1 MTKMDWF
8 NIITGIAG
16 ICGAL
21 SWIPIVLDKIKQR
34 EVKASL
40 IHCRFFDR
48 FSYPIL
54 PPDYV
59 GQQLNSKDVTF
70 DKYEGALIVVGI
82 NICSTNKDFVVDK
95 VKAVLSMDKSEIEA
109 ILVSPDVILP
119 YLSNQDNAV
128 TARFY
133 IPSSMDIS
141 KMKNIHANVNTR
153 LYMAFI
159 CKDVNEIKYSNF
171 KNLQITLTDIDGKN
185 FIMNFNRDKV
195 HDSSLITDRD
205 IYDVDYKARNSNRQ
219 IMELLVNSPMVTG
232 NMNNLQN
239 NEQSEAN
246 NG

>member
-159 CKDVNEIKYSNF
+159 CKDVNEIKYEF
-171 KNLQITLTDIDGKN
+171 KIIVNQIKSMLKEH
-185 FIMNFNRDKV
+185 DKV
-195 HDSSLITDRD
+195 GLVYLFSDRQMRYLEKD
-205 IYDVDYKARNSNRQ
+205 FKKIDDFTIDDFVKLHYRTIYWFNK
-219 IMELLVNSPMVTG
+219 
-232 NMNNLQN
+232 
-239 NEQSEAN
+239 
-246 NG
+246 

>member
-82 NICSTNKDFVVDK
+82 YICSTNKDFVVDK

-109 ILVSPDVILP
+109 ILVSLMLYFHIYQIKIMQLLQDFIFPPVWI
-119 YLSNQDNAV
+119 YL
-128 TARFY
+128 R
-133 IPSSMDIS
+133 
-141 KMKNIHANVNTR
+141 
-153 LYMAFI
+153 
-159 CKDVNEIKYSNF
+159 
-171 KNLQITLTDIDGKN
+171 
-185 FIMNFNRDKV
+185 
-195 HDSSLITDRD
+195 
-205 IYDVDYKARNSNRQ
+205 
-219 IMELLVNSPMVTG
+219 
-232 NMNNLQN
+232 
-239 NEQSEAN
+239 
-246 NG
+246 